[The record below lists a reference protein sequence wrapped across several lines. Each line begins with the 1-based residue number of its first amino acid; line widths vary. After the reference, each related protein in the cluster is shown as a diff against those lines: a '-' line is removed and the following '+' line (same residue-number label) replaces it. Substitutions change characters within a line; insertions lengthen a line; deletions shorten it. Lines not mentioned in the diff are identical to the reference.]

1 MWTWFTKF
9 ICMLDIRSQR
19 TGGQT
24 VVSIGT
30 HTILGPVPFG
40 NGMLRYQIKSV
51 RGNDQE
57 RLIHGTSCAFDF
69 DISGKSTKTRRYNLG
84 VAKASLRHNEDTA
97 QIRSGFVNSA
107 ENDLTSCSS
116 LAKVR
121 MKIVP
126 RTSSGRLSMPRCE
139 RAGSV
144 RRADGAIVPC
154 KER

>member
-1 MWTWFTKF
+1 ME
-9 ICMLDIRSQR
+9 
-19 TGGQT
+19 
-24 VVSIGT
+24 VS
-30 HTILGPVPFG
+30 ILGPVPFG

-51 RGNDQE
+51 KGNDPE

-69 DISGKSTKTRRYNLG
+69 DISGKSTKTRRHNLG
-84 VAKASLRHNEDTA
+84 VDKVRLRHNEDTA

-107 ENDLTSCSS
+107 EDDLTSCSS

-121 MKIVP
+121 MKIVL
-126 RTSSGRLSMPRCE
+126 RTPTGRLSMPCCE

-144 RRADGAIVPC
+144 RRDDGAIVPY

>member
-1 MWTWFTKF
+1 ME
-9 ICMLDIRSQR
+9 
-19 TGGQT
+19 
-24 VVSIGT
+24 VS
-30 HTILGPVPFG
+30 ILGPVPFG
-40 NGMLRYQIKSV
+40 NGMLRYQMKSV
-51 RGNDQE
+51 RGNDPEDPE

-69 DISGKSTKTRRYNLG
+69 DISGKSTKTRRHNLG
-84 VAKASLRHNEDTA
+84 VDKASLRHNEDTA